1 MATKASAQPAATATT
16 DPARFIWMD
25 GQRVP
30 WQDANVHLL
39 THSLHYGI
47 AVFEGIRCY
56 KTARGPAIF
65 RLDAH
70 LERLFRSAKIVG
82 MEIPYTRQQLAEA
95 CIDLIRANEQHECYI
110 RPIVYF
116 GAGKFGLN
124 NIGAPVK
131 TAIATWRW
139 GAYLGDD
146 GVRNGIRAR
155 ISSFTRIHVNAMM
168 TKAKNSG
175 NYANSQMARVEAVRD
190 GYDEAIL
197 LDVDG
202 YVAEGSG
209 ENIFIA
215 YDRVLETPAVT
226 CILEGIT
233 RDSVLR
239 IAEAEKIQVKETRI
253 SRDRL
258 YCADEAFFT
267 GTAAEITPIRE
278 VDHRSIGDGRP
289 GPLTRDIQAIFK
301 KCVVGEE
308 KRFEKWC
315 TFVG

>member
-1 MATKASAQPAATATT
+1 MATSSGGMQDAA
-16 DPARFIWMD
+16 RHIWMD
-25 GQRVP
+25 GQLVP
-30 WQDANVHLL
+30 WRDANVHIM

-56 KTARGPAIF
+56 STARGPAIF
-65 RLDAH
+65 RLDEH
-70 LERLFRSAKIVG
+70 LTRLYHSAKIVG
-82 MEIPYTRQQLAEA
+82 MEIPYGREQLAQA
-95 CIDLIRANEQHECYI
+95 CRELIVSNEQKECYI

-131 TAIATWRW
+131 VAIATWKW
-139 GAYLGDD
+139 GAYLGDE
-146 GVRNGIRAR
+146 GLRNGIRAR
-155 ISSFTRIHVNAMM
+155 ISSYTRIHVNAMM

-209 ENIFIA
+209 ENIFLA
-215 YDRVLETPAVT
+215 FGRALETPSGNN
-226 CILEGIT
+226 ILEGIT
-233 RDSVLR
+233 RDSVMR
-239 IAEAEKIQVKETRI
+239 IAEAEGIPLREVRI

-258 YCADEAFFT
+258 YCADESFFT

-278 VDHRSIGDGRP
+278 VDHRPIGDGRP
-289 GPLTRDIQAIFK
+289 GQLTRDLQAIFRRA
-301 KCVVGEE
+301 VLGEDA
-308 KRFEKWC
+308 RFEKWL

>member
-1 MATKASAQPAATATT
+1 MATTQAQGLEAA
-16 DPARFIWMD
+16 RYIWMD
-25 GQRVP
+25 GQQVP
-30 WQDANVHLL
+30 WRDANVHIM

-56 KTARGPAIF
+56 STPRGPAIF

-70 LERLFRSAKIVG
+70 LTRLYRSAKIVG
-82 MEIPYTRQQLAEA
+82 MEIPYSREQLASA
-95 CIDLIRANEQHECYI
+95 CLELIRANEQHECYI

-131 TAIATWRW
+131 VAIATWRW
-139 GAYLGDD
+139 GAYLGDE
-146 GVRNGIRAR
+146 GLRNGIRAR

-168 TKAKNSG
+168 TKAKCSG

-190 GYDEAIL
+190 GFDEAIL

-215 YDRVLETPAVT
+215 YGRALETPPINN
-226 CILEGIT
+226 ILDGIT
-233 RDSVLR
+233 RDSALR
-239 IAEAEKIQVKETRI
+239 IAEAEGIPVKEARI
-253 SRDRL
+253 ARDRV

-278 VDHRSIGDGRP
+278 VDHRPVGDGRP
-289 GPLTRDIQAIFK
+289 GPVTRDLQAIFRRA
-301 KCVVGEE
+301 VMGEDP
-308 KRFEKWC
+308 RFEKWL
-315 TFVG
+315 TFAG